1 MKRPRYRFAGVFF
14 AHDYVIWALANSD
27 GKDRMWPNVEF
38 DFNTDLL
45 QSGKEEVADR
55 FISSGNPKED
65 IRASLDMLTEH
76 CDLSAL
82 EAITIATIGPFKDG
96 IIHESVIAQKL
107 SGQRANPASIAH
119 GTRLKAWA
127 GFPVE
132 DFFQEC
138 IEQKVSEGV
147 RPRCFVLKDAEAFV
161 LGEHYKY
168 RHSGL
173 PNASENLPNTV
184 LYLLVDQT
192 ISSAVLF
199 RNKPFRGGTSPEFGR
214 MPIYRHRDDKDFK
227 KPLPFSYPSL
237 EDLASLSALSSRW
250 GITAEDIPR
259 LNPSDLVLE
268 LIAYYLA
275 QTLAQAAM
283 TFAPTTMIIG
293 GRVANNE
300 ALASYVRHWY
310 RDMLQIRGSEAGNL
324 FPDYYAQRHFDEHI
338 KLWTSPD
345 CGVLGCVSWSQM
357 RIDGNIIRDAKWP
370 PDRA

>member
-27 GKDRMWPNVEF
+27 PKEKIWPKVDF

-45 QSGKEEVADR
+45 QSSRGQLANR
-55 FISSGNPKED
+55 FKSSGKPETD
-65 IRASLDMLTEH
+65 IRASVDVLAEH

-82 EAITIATIGPFKDG
+82 EAITIATIGPYKDG
-96 IIHESVIAQKL
+96 IIHSSVIAQKL
-107 SGQRANPASIAH
+107 SGQLENPASIAH

-132 DFFQEC
+132 DFLQEC
-138 IEQKVSEGV
+138 VSNQIQGEGG
-147 RPRCFVLKDAEAFV
+147 PKCCVLKDAEAFV
-161 LGEHYKY
+161 LGEQYKY

-173 PNASENLPNTV
+173 PNAAETLPNTV

-192 ISSAVLF
+192 ISSAMLV
-199 RNKPFRGGTSPEFGR
+199 RNTLFRGGTSPEFGR
-214 MPIYRHRDDKDFK
+214 MPIYRHSEDKGFK
-227 KPLPFSYPSL
+227 RPLSLSFPSL
-237 EDLASLSALSSRW
+237 EDVASLSALSSRW
-250 GITAEDIPR
+250 GVTADDIPR
-259 LNPSDLVLE
+259 LNSSDLVLE
-268 LIAYYLA
+268 LIAFYLA

-310 RDMLQIRGSEAGNL
+310 RDLLQIKESEEGTL
-324 FPDYYAQRHFDEHI
+324 FPDYYAQRHFDQHI
-338 KLWTSPD
+338 KLWASPD

-357 RIDGNIIRDAKWP
+357 VTDRNVITETKWSSDRI
-370 PDRA
+370 